1 MSYGLQPT
9 GGLGLSVPTSSAL
22 GLDATDT
29 DSGSI
34 YSLDNLT
41 PTYAWYTDQREAAK
55 MDAFVP
61 RIEGDTRPWWER
73 SVEYGITRAID
84 NKYGPGEVNKTD
96 MPPTFAGQNG
106 KTYSQVPP
114 SVFKGYSDPG
124 AGSILPLLLGAAAI
138 FMLA

>member
-9 GGLGLSVPTSSAL
+9 GGLGLSLPTSSAL

-41 PTYAWYTDQREAAK
+41 PTFAWFNDQREAAK
-55 MDAFVP
+55 MDPYVASTS
-61 RIEGDTRPWWER
+61 GDTRPWWER
-73 SVEYGITRAID
+73 VAEYGVTRAID
-84 NKYGPGEVNKTD
+84 NQFGPAQVNKTD
-96 MPPTFAGQNG
+96 MPATFAGQNG
-106 KTYSQVPP
+106 QTYSQVPP